1 MFKTGETGFYKVSDY
16 STKQKYGKV
25 FEIKHYRDI
34 DGEYIVAT
42 IQFEDN
48 SKAFLRRNYEYK
60 IK

>member
-1 MFKTGETGFYKVSDY
+1 MFKTGETGFYNVSDY

-34 DGEYIVAT
+34 EGEYIVAT

-48 SKAFLRRNYEYK
+48 SRTFLKERR
-60 IK
+60 